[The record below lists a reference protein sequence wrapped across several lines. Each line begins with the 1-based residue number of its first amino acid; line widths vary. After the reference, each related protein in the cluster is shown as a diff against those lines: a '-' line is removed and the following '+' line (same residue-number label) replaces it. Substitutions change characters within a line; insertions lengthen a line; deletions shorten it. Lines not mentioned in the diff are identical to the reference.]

1 MWATRTLR
9 EFIVKD
15 FVLDDKRLKQA
26 SQTFGQDYFEE
37 LLGST
42 CLPT

>member
-1 MWATRTLR
+1 
-9 EFIVKD
+9 VKD
-15 FVLDDKRLKQA
+15 FVLDDKRLKQG

-37 LLGST
+37 LLERT